1 MSYVSIYLK
10 EKKHDLREKMTIYIA
25 LLRGINVGGH
35 KIIKM
40 ADLKQLLE
48 TMGLSK
54 VKTYIQSGNVVFESN
69 EEADKLCQR
78 IEQQINT
85 TFGFPVPVI
94 LRTSKEWEQIIDS
107 CPYPVETLLEGE
119 NVHLTLLS
127 EIPSQEALNQ
137 LTKFQSDIDQYHVQG
152 KEIYLFFRQSF
163 RDSKLPLQ
171 FQKLGVSSTIRNWK
185 TTVKLAT
192 MTKAME

>member
-94 LRTSKEWEQIIDS
+94 LRTSKEWEQIIDN

-119 NVHLTLLS
+119 SVHLTLLS

>member
-69 EEADKLCQR
+69 EEADKLCQQ

-85 TFGFPVPVI
+85 KFGFPVPVI
-94 LRTSKEWEQIIDS
+94 LRTSKEWDQIIDN

-119 NVHLTLLS
+119 SVHLTLLS
-127 EIPSQEALNQ
+127 EIPSQEALNKLQ
-137 LTKFQSDIDQYHVQG
+137 KFQSDVDQYHVQG
-152 KEIYLFFRQSF
+152 KEIYLFLRRSF

-171 FQKLGVSSTIRNWK
+171 LQKLGVSATIRNWK
-185 TTVKLAT
+185 TTMKLAT

>member
-1 MSYVSIYLK
+1 
-10 EKKHDLREKMTIYIA
+10 MTIYIA

-40 ADLKQLLE
+40 ADLKQQLE
-48 TMGLSK
+48 TSLGLSK
-54 VKTYIQSGNVVFESN
+54 VKTYIQSGNVLFESN
-69 EEADKLCQR
+69 EEADELCQR

-85 TFGFPVPVI
+85 TFGFQVPVI
-94 LRTSKEWEQIIDS
+94 LRTSKEWEQIIEN

-119 NVHLTLLS
+119 SVHLALLS
-127 EIPSQEALNQ
+127 EMPSQEALNG
-137 LTKFQSDIDQYHVQG
+137 LTKFQSDLEQYHVQG
-152 KEIYLFFRQSF
+152 KEIYLFFRHSF

-171 FQKLGVSSTIRNWK
+171 IQKLGVSSTIRNWK
-185 TTVKLAT
+185 TTMKLAT